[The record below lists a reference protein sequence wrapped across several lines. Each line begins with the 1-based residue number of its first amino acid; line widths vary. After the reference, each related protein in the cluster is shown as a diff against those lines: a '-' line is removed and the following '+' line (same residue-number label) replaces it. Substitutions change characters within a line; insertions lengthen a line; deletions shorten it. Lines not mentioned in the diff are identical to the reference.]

1 MTAVY
6 AFNANP
12 SPIVTNNSVNVVG
25 TSGGSSS
32 WFSDFKMPEVNP
44 IVGPLLSTFGAI
56 NGAIGTY
63 YQAQAMS
70 NNLKFQ
76 ADMARINAGIA
87 ETNAQATLLAGQRA
101 QQNVRLRTAR
111 LKSAQRVGMAANG
124 IDLGSDSAVNV
135 LTTTDVMGEIDANTV
150 EANAVRAAF
159 GYRTQ
164 GVNDMN
170 MARLTSAVADNISP
184 FGSGVSSLIGSAGK
198 VADGWYRYAKGYPRD

>member
-1 MTAVY
+1 MTQY
-6 AFNANP
+6 ATG
-12 SPIVTNNSVNVVG
+12 SSSNSVNVVG
-25 TSGGSSS
+25 NAGGSSN
-32 WFSDFKMPEVNP
+32 WFSNFKMPEVSP

-63 YQAQAMS
+63 YQSQAMS

-76 ADMARINAGIA
+76 ADMSRINAQIA

-111 LKSAQRVGMAANG
+111 LKSSQRVGMAANG
-124 IDLGSDSAVNV
+124 IDLGSDTAVNV

-150 EANAVRAAF
+150 EVNAIRAAF

-170 MARLTSAVADNISP
+170 TARLTDATAQSISP
-184 FGSGVSSLIGSAGK
+184 FGSAAGSLIGSAGK
-198 VADGWYRYAKGYPRD
+198 VADGWYRYSKGYPSA

>member
-12 SPIVTNNSVNVVG
+12 SPIVTDNSVNVVG

-170 MARLTSAVADNISP
+170 MARLSSAVADNISP

>member
-12 SPIVTNNSVNVVG
+12 SPIVTDNSVNVVG